1 MEVHEQ
7 KQKRNIEEDIE
18 PPSTDPTATR
28 LPVKMIDEHPNQA
41 DEAGHELKYLKLGD
55 SPLPLGPG
63 SERGEQVVSVHDHVD
78 GGVGGDDGRE
88 ERLGGVQPEV
98 AHDQN
103 HGVVVHMEESE
114 AVEGATDDDEERVH
128 ELIDFGEV
136 ENVSPEEKG
145 PGRRGFRREA
155 DDPERVGGVGEDGD

>member
-7 KQKRNIEEDIE
+7 NQKRNIEEDIE
-18 PPSTDPTATR
+18 PPSPDPTATC

-63 SERGEQVVSVHDHVD
+63 SERGEQVVSVHDDVD
-78 GGVGGDDGRE
+78 GGVGDDDCRE
-88 ERLGGVQPEV
+88 ERLGGVQGEE

-103 HGVVVHMEESE
+103 HGVVVHVEEGE
-114 AVEGATDDDEERVH
+114 PFDGAAQDDEEGVQEFKH
-128 ELIDFGEV
+128 LGEV
-136 ENVSPEEKG
+136 EDVGPEKEG
-145 PGRRGFRREA
+145 TSWFSVGREA
-155 DDPERVGGVGEDGD
+155 ED